1 MRGCQCGCEGEG
13 LFGLA
18 EEDAEGGGFA
28 GEGGGERGGIGDLG
42 DIGAAGL
49 LGAFEG
55 DAAPAFGA
63 LGGGEGEVLLGA
75 AGKDGR
81 DSGDAQFGGFL
92 DGPLEAIELEDG
104 EEKVDGEGRVGFQ
117 LFVEGEEDFR
127 LLVIAG
133 GGAEFGDF
141 GAMEEAVGY
150 DVEELAGLCAED
162 AGEVD
167 GLLAGE
173 GGLGGMAGLR
183 RPGVGD
189 EAASHRA
196 GNREQGTGNSKQR
209 QVHCEEPGTWFTEQQ
224 REGKGSGFRGA
235 LWALAFCSLFPVP
248 WLLAFCSLFTVPCSL
263 VIGILF
269 PIYCSLFP
277 DLWGGGR

>member
-28 GEGGGERGGIGDLG
+28 GEGGGERGGIGDFG

-92 DGPLEAIELEDG
+92 DGPLEAVELEDG
-104 EEKVDGEGRVGFQ
+104 EEKVDGEGCVGFQ
-117 LFVEGEEDFR
+117 LFVEGEEDF
-127 LLVIAG
+127 
-133 GGAEFGDF
+133 DSWS
-141 GAMEEAVGY
+141 
-150 DVEELAGLCAED
+150 
-162 AGEVD
+162 
-167 GLLAGE
+167 LLAAARSSVTSARWRKPLATTSKSWPGW
-173 GGLGGMAGLR
+173 AR
-183 RPGVGD
+183 RTRARWTACSPVRAAWVG
-189 EAASHRA
+189 
-196 GNREQGTGNSKQR
+196 
-209 QVHCEEPGTWFTEQQ
+209 W
-224 REGKGSGFRGA
+224 
-235 LWALAFCSLFPVP
+235 
-248 WLLAFCSLFTVPCSL
+248 
-263 VIGILF
+263 
-269 PIYCSLFP
+269 P
-277 DLWGGGR
+277 D